1 MLTDPDPCL
10 RALDD
15 TNEDLLGAVRACGA
29 LCFIDSVIA
38 GGAVLFA
45 SFPFCTSAGGRVLP
59 GTVPAGRRAVL
70 ERSALD
76 RGCKRSR

>member
-38 GGAVLFA
+38 AGALLFA
-45 SFPFCTSAGGRVLP
+45 PLPFCTSAGGRLLP
-59 GTVPAGRRAVL
+59 GTVPAGCRAGL
-70 ERSALD
+70 ERSALH
-76 RGCKRSR
+76 RGCNRSR